1 MHTRTVL
8 VLFVLAII
16 SLATATV
23 DSGPLRMNAHKGMK
37 RSTRNERM
45 RREESSPSQTTTPE
59 SHATSTATSSSTAQ
73 ESASASGSSKWWWPF
88 PLFNDHNGDGTYY
101 QPGLGSC
108 GKKNSESDM
117 IVAISHSMY
126 DKKKDSNNPNTSPY
140 CGRKIKASYK
150 DKSVE
155 VTVVDRCTGCQFSD
169 LDFSPAAFKKL
180 ASMGEGR
187 LKTVKWSFMDNS
199 E

>member
-1 MHTRTVL
+1 MPHLLLRPHRQRRRVL
-8 VLFVLAII
+8 PPLAHRSGGGPSR
-16 SLATATV
+16 SL
-23 DSGPLRMNAHKGMK
+23 
-37 RSTRNERM
+37 
-45 RREESSPSQTTTPE
+45 TTT
-59 SHATSTATSSSTAQ
+59 TAM
-73 ESASASGSSKWWWPF
+73 
-88 PLFNDHNGDGTYY
+88 
-101 QPGLGSC
+101 PGLGSC

-187 LKTVKWSFMDNS
+187 LKNVKWSFMDNS